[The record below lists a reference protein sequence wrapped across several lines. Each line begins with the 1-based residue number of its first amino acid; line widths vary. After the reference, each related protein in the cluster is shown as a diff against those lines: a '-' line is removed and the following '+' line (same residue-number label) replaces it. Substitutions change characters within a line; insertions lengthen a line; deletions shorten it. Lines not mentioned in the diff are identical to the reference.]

1 MLIIFKDMMRGS
13 ETFSPYIPTYGMDGE
28 RRNCME
34 DTDIIE
40 LYWSRSQ
47 EAIRETKKKYD
58 KLCSHIA
65 DRILHSRED
74 AEECVQDTYLAVWN
88 RIPEERPS
96 YFRAFLCKITRNIAM
111 DRLDYNLAGK
121 RSRQQTISFEELEE
135 TFSDTPNLTEG
146 PVKQRRILV
155 RRYFFMDSVVQI
167 AADMNMNINSV
178 KSILRR
184 ENRKLRAHL
193 RKGGYGDDR

>member
-1 MLIIFKDMMRGS
+1 
-13 ETFSPYIPTYGMDGE
+13 
-28 RRNCME
+28 
-34 DTDIIE
+34 
-40 LYWSRSQ
+40 
-47 EAIRETKKKYD
+47 
-58 KLCSHIA
+58 
-65 DRILHSRED
+65 
-74 AEECVQDTYLAVWN
+74 
-88 RIPEERPS
+88 
-96 YFRAFLCKITRNIAM
+96 M

-146 PVKQRRILV
+146 IELGELTEQINVFLEQLPVKRRMILV
-155 RRYFFMDSVVQI
+155 RRYFFMDPVVQI

-178 KSILRR
+178 KSIIRR

>member
-1 MLIIFKDMMRGS
+1 MPIIFKDMMRGS

-96 YFRAFLCKITRNIAM
+96 YFRAFLCKITRNIATGWTTIWQE
-111 DRLDYNLAGK
+111 NEAGSRRFPLRNWKK
-121 RSRQQTISFEELEE
+121 RFLIRQI
-135 TFSDTPNLTEG
+135 
-146 PVKQRRILV
+146 
-155 RRYFFMDSVVQI
+155 
-167 AADMNMNINSV
+167 
-178 KSILRR
+178 
-184 ENRKLRAHL
+184 
-193 RKGGYGDDR
+193 

>member
-1 MLIIFKDMMRGS
+1 
-13 ETFSPYIPTYGMDGE
+13 
-28 RRNCME
+28 ME

-65 DRILHSRED
+65 EHILHSRED
-74 AEECVQDTYLAVWN
+74 TEECVQDTYLAVWN

-111 DRLDYNLAGK
+111 NRLD
-121 RSRQQTISFEELEE
+121 
-135 TFSDTPNLTEG
+135 
-146 PVKQRRILV
+146 
-155 RRYFFMDSVVQI
+155 
-167 AADMNMNINSV
+167 
-178 KSILRR
+178 
-184 ENRKLRAHL
+184 
-193 RKGGYGDDR
+193 

>member
-1 MLIIFKDMMRGS
+1 
-13 ETFSPYIPTYGMDGE
+13 
-28 RRNCME
+28 ME

-40 LYWSRSQ
+40 LYWSRS
-47 EAIRETKKKYD
+47 EKAICETKKKYD

-65 DRILHSRED
+65 GGILCSRED
-74 AEECVQDTYLAVWN
+74 IEECMQDTYLAVWN

-111 DRLDYNLAGK
+111 NRLDYNLAGK

-135 TFSDTPNLTEG
+135 TFSVMPNLTEEIELRDLTEEINIFLG
-146 PVKQRRILV
+146 KLPVKRRMILV
-155 RRYFFMDSVVQI
+155 KRYFFMDSIAQI
-167 AADMNMNINSV
+167 ASDMNMNINSV

-193 RKGGYGDDR
+193 RKGGYGNGQ

>member
-1 MLIIFKDMMRGS
+1 MPIIFKGMMRGS

-74 AEECVQDTYLAVWN
+74 AEECVQDTYLAV
-88 RIPEERPS
+88 
-96 YFRAFLCKITRNIAM
+96 
-111 DRLDYNLAGK
+111 
-121 RSRQQTISFEELEE
+121 
-135 TFSDTPNLTEG
+135 
-146 PVKQRRILV
+146 
-155 RRYFFMDSVVQI
+155 
-167 AADMNMNINSV
+167 
-178 KSILRR
+178 
-184 ENRKLRAHL
+184 
-193 RKGGYGDDR
+193 

>member
-1 MLIIFKDMMRGS
+1 
-13 ETFSPYIPTYGMDGE
+13 
-28 RRNCME
+28 ME

-65 DRILHSRED
+65 DRILHSKED

-146 PVKQRRILV
+146 IELGELTEQITVFLEQLPVKRRMILV
-155 RRYFFMDSVVQI
+155 RRYFFMDPVVQI

-178 KSILRR
+178 KSIIRR